1 MIAAAGG
8 ASLLHIYIDADAC
21 PVKDEVYR
29 VAKRYNLDVTLV
41 AAAWMRTPADRRL
54 VLEVVGEGIDVADDF
69 IAGHVEQGD
78 IVVTADIPLAA
89 RCLGKGAHVIGTTG
103 WPFTADNIGAALA
116 TRSLMSDLRDLGEM
130 TGGPRPFTA
139 RDRSRFLQRLDDA
152 VIAIR
157 RRTSRAGGS
166 T

>member
-8 ASLLHIYIDADAC
+8 DSLLHIYIDADAC
-21 PVKDEVYR
+21 PVKDEVFR
-29 VAKRYNLDVTLV
+29 VAKRYDLDVTLV

-89 RCLGKGAHVIGTTG
+89 RCLAKGAHVIGTTG
-103 WPFTADNIGAALA
+103 WPFTADNIGTALA
-116 TRSLMSDLRDLGEM
+116 TRSLMSDLRDLGEV
-130 TGGPRPFTA
+130 TGGPRPFTS